1 MGTSNPQVYI
11 KASRSVEVLK
21 TEVCLSDVASV
32 FSADKAVQSKVKHIK
47 LHHFKEGHDR
57 RCIISIMEIIAMIQS
72 QYSDVEVISVGE
84 PDIIIKWVK
93 PENAKPVLILKVVF
107 VSLICFFG
115 ASFTIMAFHNDVGI
129 IQVFSRIYELILGE
143 EQKGFGIL
151 EIGYSIGLASG
162 IIIFFNHIGKRRI
175 TRDPTPIEVEMKMY
189 EEEVEK
195 ALIDLAEKEDME
207 IEC

>member
-72 QYSDVEVISVGE
+72 QYPDVEVISVGE

-129 IQVFSRIYELILGE
+129 IQVFSRIYELILGK

>member
-72 QYSDVEVISVGE
+72 QYPDVEVISVGE

>member
-129 IQVFSRIYELILGE
+129 IQVFSRIYELILGK